1 MIQIT
6 RKETTS
12 TTSKNGEEVN
22 KYTGLSETKK
32 DTNEPKNE
40 QPLDELL
47 GTAIALYL
55 PKEKATK
62 IAQNLLEKFDHN
74 LIDLFTATISELTQV
89 KGIGF
94 ARACTIKAVFGIMQR
109 LESSNELHPKIESKE
124 DVIKLLA
131 PYMKYKKQ
139 EEFRVLLLDNK
150 KRLINQLKVAI
161 GTIDKAYVHPR
172 DVFRPAVAAGAKS
185 IIIVHNHPSGDPE
198 PSKAD
203 FVLTRELC
211 MCSKIV
217 DIEISDHIIIGLS
230 DHVSMKEK
238 GGVIINEIK

>member
-1 MIQIT
+1 MKVIQIS

-12 TTSKNGEEVN
+12 TTSKNGDEVN
-22 KYTGLSETKK
+22 KYTGLSETKE

-62 IAQNLLEKFDHN
+62 IAQSLLEKFDNN

-109 LESSNELHPKIESKE
+109 LESSNEELHPKIESKE

-139 EEFRVLLLDNK
+139 EEFRVLLLNSK
-150 KRLINQLKVAI
+150 KRLIRQLKVSI

-172 DVFRPAVAAGAKS
+172 DVFRPAVAAGAAS
-185 IIIVHNHPSGDPE
+185 VIIVHNHPSGAPE

-217 DIEISDHIIIGLS
+217 DIEISDHIIIGFS
-230 DHVSMKEK
+230 NHVSMKEK
-238 GGVIINEIK
+238 GGVI

>member
-1 MIQIT
+1 MD
-6 RKETTS
+6 KETTS
-12 TTSKNGEEVN
+12 TTSKNGDEVN
-22 KYTGLSETKK
+22 KYIGLSETKE
-32 DTNEPKNE
+32 DTNIPSNE

-47 GTAIALYL
+47 GTAIAPHL

-62 IAQNLLEKFDHN
+62 IAQNLLEKFDNN
-74 LIDLFTATISELTQV
+74 LIDLFTATIAELTQV

-94 ARACTIKAVFGIMQR
+94 ARACTIKAAFGIMQR
-109 LESSNELHPKIESKE
+109 LESSSELHPTIESKE
-124 DVIKLLA
+124 DVVKLLA

-139 EEFRVLLLDNK
+139 EEFRVLLLNNQ
-150 KRLINQLKVAI
+150 KRLINQCLVAI

-198 PSKAD
+198 PSEAD
-203 FVLTRELC
+203 YVLTQELC
-211 MCSKIV
+211 MCSRIV
-217 DIEISDHIIIGLS
+217 DIEILDHIIIGFS

-238 GGVIINEIK
+238 GGVI

>member
-1 MIQIT
+1 MKVIQIC

-12 TTSKNGEEVN
+12 TTSKNGDEVN
-22 KYTGLSETKK
+22 KYTGHSETKE

-47 GTAIALYL
+47 GTAIAPYL
-55 PKEKATK
+55 TKEKTTK
-62 IAQNLLEKFDHN
+62 IAQNLLEKFDNN

-94 ARACTIKAVFGIMQR
+94 ARACTIKAVFGIMQKI
-109 LESSNELHPKIESKE
+109 ESSNDELHPKIESKE
-124 DVIKLLA
+124 DVVNLLA

-139 EEFRVLLLDNK
+139 EEFRVLLLDNQ
-150 KRLINQLKVAI
+150 KRLINQLKVSI

-172 DVFRPAVAAGAKS
+172 DVFRPAVASGAKS

-198 PSKAD
+198 PSEAD
-203 FVLTRELC
+203 YILTRELC

-217 DIEISDHIIIGLS
+217 DIELLDHIIIGFS
-230 DHVSMKEK
+230 DHVSIKEK
-238 GGVIINEIK
+238 GGVI

>member
-1 MIQIT
+1 MKVIQIC

-22 KYTGLSETKK
+22 KYTDHSKTSKK
-32 DTNEPKNE
+32 DTNEPSNE
-40 QPLDELL
+40 QPLEKLL
-47 GTAIALYL
+47 VTLISPHLSR
-55 PKEKATK
+55 EKATK
-62 IAQNLLEKFDHN
+62 IAQNLLEKFDNN

-94 ARACTIKAVFGIMQR
+94 ARACTIKAAFGIMQR
-109 LESSNELHPKIESKE
+109 LESSNELHPTIESTE
-124 DVIKLLA
+124 DVVKLLA

-139 EEFRVLLLDNK
+139 EEFRVLLLNNK
-150 KRLINQLKVAI
+150 KRLINQCTVSI

-203 FVLTRELC
+203 YVLTQELC
-211 MCSKIV
+211 MCSRIV
-217 DIEISDHIIIGLS
+217 DIEISYYYWVFRS
-230 DHVSMKEK
+230 CQYERKRRCNNK
-238 GGVIINEIK
+238 

>member
-22 KYTGLSETKK
+22 KYTGHSETKK

-40 QPLDELL
+40 LPLEELL
-47 GTAIALYL
+47 GTLL
-55 PKEKATK
+55 VPHLTKEKATK
-62 IAQNLLEKFDHN
+62 ITKNLLEKFDHN
-74 LIDLFTATISELTQV
+74 LIDLFTATITELTQV

-94 ARACTIKAVFGIMQR
+94 ARACTIKAAFGIMQR

-124 DVIKLLA
+124 DVVNLLA

-150 KRLINQLKVAI
+150 KRLINQCIISI
-161 GTIDKAYVHPR
+161 GTLDKTYVHPR
-172 DVFRPAVAAGAKS
+172 DVFRPAVATGATS
-185 IIIVHNHPSGDPE
+185 IIIVHNHPSGDPK

-203 FVLTRELC
+203 CILTRELR

-217 DIEISDHIIIGLS
+217 DIELLDHIIIGFS
-230 DHVSMKEK
+230 NHVSMKER
-238 GGVIINEIK
+238 NLL